1 MEEQECGK
9 AAALLLLRSASSQ
22 GVGAPEQVADLRFE
36 QRRNVVRCWTRM
48 GVPMRAQVEVSL
60 TVRKRRC
67 SCSGPKYE
75 LEWQNLIRTV
85 VRTSRK

>member
-1 MEEQECGK
+1 MWESSC
-9 AAALLLLRSASSQ
+9 AAAVEVSVIARSRRCA
-22 GVGAPEQVADLRFE
+22 GTGGGFERRLFE

-67 SCSGPKYE
+67 SCSGPKY
-75 LEWQNLIRTV
+75 V
-85 VRTSRK
+85 

>member
-1 MEEQECGK
+1 MGFK
-9 AAALLLLRSASSQ
+9 NLVTNFWLS
-22 GVGAPEQVADLRFE
+22 GAGGGFERGLFE

-48 GVPMRAQVEVSL
+48 GAPMRAQVEVSL
-60 TVRKRRC
+60 TMRKRRC